1 MRSSQCNAEWRSG
14 NAELLFVIY
23 RTLSENKKV
32 LPIHSVD
39 SNHEQ
44 MTEIPEPQS
53 EIRNLRVAAIGV
65 GSLGRHHARNFAELL
80 RERRIGSVTVCDS
93 NGEVAAKVA
102 ADNGLDRSVTDWR
115 ELLGS
120 VDAVSI
126 ATPTE
131 THCNIAVPFL
141 ESGVHVLVE
150 KPIALTLQE
159 ADKMI
164 AAAKGS
170 GAKLMVGQ
178 LERFNPA
185 MVALRPHVT
194 QPLYFEIHRVSPFP
208 NRSLDVDVVLD
219 VMIHDLDAVQW
230 LVGEDVKVTAI
241 HAVGIPVIS
250 DKVDAANARIEFENG
265 AVANITASRIGTEKI
280 RKTRFYQTNAYV
292 VLDYATKFASLTSL
306 NPEAS
311 HPLLGISI
319 NRLEINDVEPLR
331 AEIKAFLDSIE
342 RDVDPPVTGADG
354 RRALAL
360 AAGVLEK
367 IDAHASR
374 VFAKSRD

>member
-1 MRSSQCNAEWRSG
+1 MPISNK
-14 NAELLFVIY
+14 L
-23 RTLSENKKV
+23 RT
-32 LPIHSVD
+32 
-39 SNHEQ
+39 
-44 MTEIPEPQS
+44 
-53 EIRNLRVAAIGV
+53 AAIGV
-65 GSLGRHHARNFAELL
+65 GSLGRHHARNYAELAKEGRVL
-80 RERRIGSVTVCDS
+80 FVGACDIDS
-93 NGEVAAKVA
+93 ETAKRVSSENGCEA
-102 ADNGLDRSVTDWR
+102 LTDWHS
-115 ELLGS
+115 LVGN
-120 VDAVSI
+120 VDLVSI

-131 THCNIAVPFL
+131 THAEIACAFL
-141 ESGVHVLVE
+141 EAGVHVLVE
-150 KPIALTLQE
+150 KPIAISLKD
-159 ADKMI
+159 ADSMI
-164 AAAKGS
+164 AAADSS

-185 MVALRPHVT
+185 MIALRPHVT

-230 LVGEDVKVTAI
+230 LVGESTKVVAI

-306 NPEAS
+306 NAGAA
-311 HPLLGISI
+311 HPLAGISI
-319 NRLEINDVEPLR
+319 NRLPIHDVEPLR
-331 AEIKAFLDSIE
+331 AEITSFIDAIE
-342 RDVDPPVTGADG
+342 NDTPVAVSGSDG

-360 AAGVLEK
+360 AVGVLEK
-367 IDAHASR
+367 IERHAAH
-374 VFAKSRD
+374 VFA

>member
-1 MRSSQCNAEWRSG
+1 M
-14 NAELLFVIY
+14 
-23 RTLSENKKV
+23 TENVKYHGK
-32 LPIHSVD
+32 D
-39 SNHEQ
+39 SCVQ
-44 MTEIPEPQS
+44 MTEIHNSQS
-53 EIRNLRVAAIGV
+53 KLRKTRCSVVGV
-65 GSLGRHHARNFAELL
+65 GSLGRHHARNYAELA
-80 RERRIGSVTVCDS
+80 REGRVEMVGVCDVD
-93 NGEVAAKVA
+93 GAALTQIA
-102 ADNGLDRSVTDWR
+102 SDNGCRAFADWR
-115 ELLGS
+115 ELLQE

-131 THCNIAVPFL
+131 THCEIACAFL
-141 ESGVHVLVE
+141 EKGVHVLVE
-150 KPIALTLQE
+150 KPIALTLEE
-159 ADKMI
+159 ADRMM
-164 AAAKGS
+164 AAAQKS

-194 QPLYFEIHRVSPFP
+194 RPLYFEIHRVSPFP

-230 LVGEDVKVTAI
+230 LVGEDVKVSGI

-306 NPEAS
+306 NPDAA

-331 AEIKAFLDSIE
+331 AELTAFLDSIE
-342 RDVDPPVTGADG
+342 TGTAPPVGGEDG

-360 AAGVLEK
+360 AVGVLEK
-367 IDAHASR
+367 IDAHLVGVKESMASVADGER
-374 VFAKSRD
+374 GAA

>member
-1 MRSSQCNAEWRSG
+1 MAENR
-14 NAELLFVIY
+14 
-23 RTLSENKKV
+23 K
-32 LPIHSVD
+32 
-39 SNHEQ
+39 
-44 MTEIPEPQS
+44 
-53 EIRNLRVAAIGV
+53 LRVAAIGV
-65 GSLGRHHARNFAELL
+65 GSLGRHHARNYAELA
-80 RERRIGSVTVCDS
+80 REGRIEFIGACDV
-93 NGEVAAKVA
+93 NVETLAQIGNDNNCKVF
-102 ADNGLDRSVTDWR
+102 SDWN
-115 ELLGS
+115 ELLEQ
-120 VDAVSI
+120 VDVVSI

-131 THCNIAVPFL
+131 THCEIACAFL
-141 ESGVHVLVE
+141 EKGKHALVE
-150 KPIALTLQE
+150 KPIALTLEE

-164 AAAKGS
+164 AAAERS

-194 QPLYFEIHRVSPFP
+194 KPLYFEIHRVSPFP

-230 LVGEDVKVTAI
+230 LVGEDVKVSAI
-241 HAVGIPVIS
+241 QAVGIPVIS

-292 VLDYATKFASLTSL
+292 VLDYATKFSSLTSL
-306 NPEAS
+306 NPAAS

-319 NRLEINDVEPLR
+319 NRLQIEDVEPLR
-331 AEIKAFLDSIE
+331 AEITSFLDAVE
-342 RDVDPPVTGADG
+342 NDTPPAVSGEDG

-360 AAGVLEK
+360 AVGVLER
-367 IDAHASR
+367 IEAHR
-374 VFAKSRD
+374 NRLNV